1 MIVEK
6 IIFTIV
12 ATYLLIAMIFKLI
25 KKFDKIHISIILLQS
40 LGFILGLIELISNSN
55 FNIFIKTL
63 MYLISIIIPI
73 AVIILENKGKDLME
87 IFYMLL
93 AKFYEITRKQQKM

>member
-25 KKFDKIHISIILLQS
+25 KKVDKIHASIILLQV
-40 LGFILGLIELISNSN
+40 LGLILGIIELISTSN
-55 FNIFIKTL
+55 FNIFIKFL

-73 AVIILENKGKDLME
+73 TVIILEQKGKNLSELFLMAS
-87 IFYMLL
+87 
-93 AKFYEITRKQQKM
+93 AKFYEITRKHQKI

>member
-25 KKFDKIHISIILLQS
+25 KKFDKIHISIILLQA
-40 LGFILGLIELISNSN
+40 LGFILGLIELISTSN
-55 FNIFIKTL
+55 FNIFIKFL
-63 MYLISIIIPI
+63 MYLVSIVIPI
-73 AVIILENKGKDLME
+73 AVIVLEQKGKNLSE
-87 IFYMLL
+87 LLYMLL
-93 AKFYEITRKQQKM
+93 AKFYQITRK